1 MKSTCILC
9 QVVRWLAHRF
19 CKQMLWNRNMSLE
32 IDRLKF
38 DNEQLRERL
47 SETVWGENDHR

>member
-1 MKSTCILC
+1 
-9 QVVRWLAHRF
+9 
-19 CKQMLWNRNMSLE
+19 MSLE